1 MNEGNLLRG
10 KIEKMEKIYL
20 TNSLT
25 NKKEELVPVNPP
37 NVGVYT
43 CGPTVYDYAHIGN
56 FRTYV
61 VADILTRLITN
72 AGYKLNYV
80 MNITDVGHLTG
91 DNLGDADTGEDRL
104 EKSSKK
110 EGKTAWQIA
119 DFYTKVFMEDMKE
132 LNIKAPNTMPR
143 ATEHIKDQISLIEKL
158 EKNGLTYKTS
168 DGIYFDTVAY
178 EKTGRK
184 YGELSTLDQIREG
197 VRVEKNPEKKNP
209 RDFALWKFSPKDV
222 KRQMEWESPWG
233 VGFPGWHV
241 ECSAMSM
248 KYLGDTFDIHIGG
261 EDLRQ
266 THHPNE
272 IAQSEGAT
280 GKPFVKYWIHI
291 THLLVDGKKMSKSKG
306 NAFNLKDVM
315 EKGFEPL
322 SLRYLYLTANYRD
335 PLNFTW
341 ESLEAAQNALYRLR
355 DQVSAYR
362 TDRERTS
369 LSEEKREKM
378 ENYSSDF
385 FSALDD
391 DINTPK
397 AISALW
403 EMMKSNIPSVDKY
416 DLIESFDEVLGLSL
430 TKVSQPVEIP
440 GDVIDL
446 SGKRE
451 ELREAGEFEKADEIR
466 KQINDRGFSVKDT
479 PGGPQIRPIRKT
491 S

>member
-1 MNEGNLLRG
+1 
-10 KIEKMEKIYL
+10 MEDFYL

-25 NKKEELVPVNPP
+25 NKKEKFVPVNPP

-61 VADILTRLITN
+61 VADILTRLVSYN
-72 AGYKLNYV
+72 GYKLDYV

-91 DNLGDADTGEDRL
+91 DNLGDADIGEDRL

-119 DFYTKVFMEDMKE
+119 DFYTKAFMEDMKQ
-132 LNIKAPNTMPR
+132 LNMRIPNVMPKATK
-143 ATEHIKDQISLIEKL
+143 HIDDQIDLIKKL
-158 EKNGLTYKTS
+158 EKKGLTYKTS
-168 DGIYFDTVAY
+168 DGVYFDTVAY

-197 VRVEKNPEKKNP
+197 ARVEKNPEKRNP

-233 VGFPGWHV
+233 LGFPGWHV

-280 GKPFVKYWIHI
+280 DKPFVKYWIHV

-306 NAFNLKDVM
+306 NAFTLKDIM

-341 ESLEAAQNALYRLR
+341 ESLESAQNALYRLR
-355 DQVSAYR
+355 DQVSSYKNEK
-362 TDRERTS
+362 ERTT
-369 LSEEKREKM
+369 LSEEKRKKM
-378 ENYSSDF
+378 EKFSFEF

-403 EMMKSNIPSVDKY
+403 EMIKSNIPSVDKY
-416 DLIESFDEVLGLSL
+416 DLIQSFDEVLGLDL
-430 TKVSQPVEIP
+430 TKVQTPTKIP
-440 GDVIDL
+440 SDVLEL
-446 SGKRE
+446 SNKRE
-451 ELREAGEFEKADEIR
+451 ELRESGEFDKADEIR
-466 KQINDRGFSVKDT
+466 KQINKKGFDIKDT
-479 PGGPQIRPIRKT
+479 AQGPQIKKLRKT

>member
-1 MNEGNLLRG
+1 
-10 KIEKMEKIYL
+10 MEKIYL

-25 NKKEELVPVNPP
+25 GKKEEVVPVNPP

-61 VADILTRLITN
+61 IADILTRLISFD
-72 AGYKLNYV
+72 GYTLNYV

-91 DNLGDADTGEDRL
+91 DNEGDADTGEDRL

-110 EGKTAWQIA
+110 EGKSAWKIA
-119 DFYTKVFMEDMKE
+119 EFYTKAFLEDMGE
-132 LNIKAPNTMPR
+132 LNIKKPKVMPK
-143 ATEHIKDQISLIEKL
+143 ATDNIKAQIDLVERL
-158 EKNGLTYKTS
+158 EKKGLTYKTS

-184 YGELSTLDQIREG
+184 YGELSTLDQIKEG
-197 VRVEKNPEKKNP
+197 ARVEKNPEKKNP
-209 RDFALWKFSPKDV
+209 RDFALWKFSPKGV

-233 VGFPGWHV
+233 TGFPGWHV

-248 KYLGDTFDIHIGG
+248 KYLGETFDIHIGG

-280 GKPFVKYWIHI
+280 GKPFVKYWLHI
-291 THLLVDGKKMSKSKG
+291 THLLVNGEKMSKSKG
-306 NAFNLKDVM
+306 NAYILKDVM

-341 ESLEAAQNALYRLR
+341 ESLESAQNALFRLK
-355 DQVSAYR
+355 DQVEGYR
-362 TDRERTS
+362 NEKERTT
-369 LSEEKREKM
+369 LSPEKREKM
-378 ENYSSDF
+378 EKYSQDF

-391 DINTPK
+391 DLNTPK
-397 AISALW
+397 ALSVLW

-416 DLIESFDEVLGLSL
+416 DLIESFDEVLGLNL
-430 TKVSQPVEIP
+430 TAVATTVPIP
-440 GDVIDL
+440 PEVIKLADE
-446 SGKRE
+446 RE
-451 ELREAGEFEKADEIR
+451 KFRKAGEFKKSDEIR
-466 KQINDRGFSVKDT
+466 KKIAEKGFAIKDT
-479 PGGPQIRPIRKT
+479 PEGYDIKPLRRP
-491 S
+491 SE